1 MRRLPAFLHLPEW
14 QPPFLPTRPP
24 WERKTRYWPHFRFLR
39 QVRCNESQVISIL
52 DFEPAYPGLSP
63 PQSTAGQVGKPLSES
78 GQWTATLTVR
88 HPAKSRTLPA
98 LPLLFYIQHKGQ
110 LNYPTPFCCSTA
122 LEQRNS
128 LHFPL
133 SRDHPYCST
142 ADSWPFHPNG
152 LCFPQFLFPCFI
164 QLCNDL
170 LGFLCEHTKS
180 CFTILPKVLHIIHN
194 WSLCSV

>member
-24 WERKTRYWPHFRFLR
+24 WERKTRYWPHVRFLR
-39 QVRCNESQVISIL
+39 QVRCNESQVINIL

-110 LNYPTPFCCSTA
+110 LNYPYHHSAAPLLWSRETLSIFHFPETIHTTA
-122 LEQRNS
+122 LLIPDLSILMASVFLSFSSHVSFSSAMIFSDSCVKIPKAVLQF
-128 LHFPL
+128 FPK
-133 SRDHPYCST
+133 
-142 ADSWPFHPNG
+142 F
-152 LCFPQFLFPCFI
+152 
-164 QLCNDL
+164 
-170 LGFLCEHTKS
+170 
-180 CFTILPKVLHIIHN
+180 FT
-194 WSLCSV
+194 